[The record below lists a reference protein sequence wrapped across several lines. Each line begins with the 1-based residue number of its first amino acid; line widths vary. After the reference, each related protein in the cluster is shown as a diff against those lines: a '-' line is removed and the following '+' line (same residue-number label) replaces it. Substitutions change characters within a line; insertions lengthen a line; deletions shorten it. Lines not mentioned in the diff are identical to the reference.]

1 MTSTIFKGDRLDVF
15 LLNLVKREAVL
26 LPLLLEIT
34 LEILASA
41 IRPKKKKKNTYRLE
55 EKTNKQKTNN
65 KKILA
70 QFVNI
75 VLYCTKKLV
84 PPQIYVKLSYLKTN
98 STSLLGESS

>member
-41 IRPKKKKKNTYRLE
+41 IRPKKKKKE
-55 EKTNKQKTNN
+55 HVQIGGENKQTKN
-65 KKILA
+65 K
-70 QFVNI
+70 
-75 VLYCTKKLV
+75 
-84 PPQIYVKLSYLKTN
+84 
-98 STSLLGESS
+98 